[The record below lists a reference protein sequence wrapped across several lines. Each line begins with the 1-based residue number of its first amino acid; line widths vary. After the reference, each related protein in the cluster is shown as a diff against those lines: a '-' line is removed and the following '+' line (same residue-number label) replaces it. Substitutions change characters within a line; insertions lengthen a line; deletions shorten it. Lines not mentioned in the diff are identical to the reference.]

1 MGISCWPNFEEE
13 EIKAAMQVLS
23 SGKVNS
29 WAGEETRTFEREFA
43 KWCGTKYAI
52 AVSNGSVALSLA
64 YEAIGICAGDEI
76 ITTPRTFVA
85 TASCASL
92 LGAKPVFAEICPN
105 SGLITIDTIKPLIT
119 RKTKAISVVHLA
131 GWPADMREII
141 ALAKKH
147 QLAVVED
154 CSQAHGAQLI
164 EKDQIRSVG
173 SFGDIATWSFCQD
186 KIIST
191 GGEGGMITTS
201 SKKLMQKIWSLKDH
215 GKSLDSVFKKKHPP
229 GYKFLHDN
237 LGTNYR
243 LTEFQSAIG
252 RIQLNKLSEWS
263 SIRNRNAM
271 ILTDILE
278 ELPLVRIPKQE
289 FNKKNAWYKFYV
301 YLNKKLLSPNWNRNK
316 IIEKINIFGY
326 PAFHGGCTEIYLEK
340 CYGKTKNPK
349 RLPIAKKLGETSL
362 MFLVDHTISE
372 ENMYKYSNIIK
383 NVLKEA
389 SQ

>member
-13 EIKAAMQVLS
+13 QIKAATKVLS

-29 WAGEETRTFEREFA
+29 WAGEETRLFEREFA

-64 YEAIGICAGDEI
+64 YEAIGIHKGDEV

-92 LGAKPVFAEICPN
+92 LGAKPIFAEICPN
-105 SGLITIDTIKPLIT
+105 SGLINAQTIRPLIT
-119 RKTKAISVVHLA
+119 KKTKAISVVHLA
-131 GWPADMREII
+131 GWPADMKDIRE
-141 ALAKKH
+141 LAKEFN
-147 QLAVVED
+147 LAVIED
-154 CSQAHGAQLI
+154 CSQAHGAQI
-164 EKDQIRSVG
+164 IKNDQMQSVG
-173 SFGDIATWSFCQD
+173 SFGDIGTWSFCQD

-229 GYKFLHDN
+229 GYRFLHDT

-243 LTEFQSAIG
+243 LTELQSTIG
-252 RIQLNKLSEWS
+252 RIQLSKLSEWTR
-263 SIRNRNAM
+263 IRNRNAM
-271 ILTDILE
+271 ILTNKLE
-278 ELPLVRIPKQE
+278 QISLVRVPKQE
-289 FNKKNAWYKFYV
+289 INKKNAWYKFYA
-301 YLNKKLLSPNWNRNK
+301 YLNKKLLSPNWNRDK
-316 IIEKINIFGY
+316 IIEEINKYGY

-340 CYGKTKNPK
+340 CHKAKNLK

-372 ENMYKYSNIIK
+372 ENMNNYANIIEQI
-383 NVLKEA
+383 LKEA
-389 SQ
+389 SR